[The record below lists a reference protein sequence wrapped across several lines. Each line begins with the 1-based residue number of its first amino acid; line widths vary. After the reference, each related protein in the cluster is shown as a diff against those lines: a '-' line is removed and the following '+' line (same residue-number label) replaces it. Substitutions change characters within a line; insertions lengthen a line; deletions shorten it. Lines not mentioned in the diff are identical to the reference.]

1 MNVIMVISPE
11 SLEVTGRIGQ
21 GRQLHY
27 VEHVTVPQQ
36 RLGKRDFLGNPVGKV
51 VLLLQ
56 SVGVLSLV
64 REVSSYILRDAAKKI
79 RV

>member
-1 MNVIMVISPE
+1 MVISPE
-11 SLEVTGRIGQ
+11 SLGITGRLGQ

-27 VEHVTVPQQ
+27 VEHMTAPQQ
-36 RLGKRDFLGNPVGKV
+36 KLGKRDSLGNPVGKV

-64 REVSSYILRDAAKKI
+64 REVSSYILCDAAKKI

>member
-1 MNVIMVISPE
+1 MVISPE
-11 SLEVTGRIGQ
+11 SLGITGRLGQ

-36 RLGKRDFLGNPVGKV
+36 KLGKRDSLGNPVGKV

-64 REVSSYILRDAAKKI
+64 REVSSYILCDAAKKI